1 MESTSLVFDR
11 DSGGVPLPPPSMR
24 DRDGLSALERKAL
37 YRVHTEL
44 PAMPASLVVQ
54 ILLWPEKITDW
65 ARDESVTPA
74 LVYNMLGGFKPY
86 HGLRERLAQRL
97 GVTKGAVDH
106 LIDARR
112 QQPSTRRIPEPPEGF
127 VADDVSLAT
136 ARDPNEPTRA
146 RHDSQGE
153 PGEPISVD
161 HAETGVDCLA
171 TRAFR
176 DGVARTA
183 NVARSLAFFA
193 DRRVGGHIVRLDRD
207 HAVSVAFLITAIQY
221 IPVVAEVGHILTG

>member
-1 MESTSLVFDR
+1 MESASEFSASSTFDR
-11 DSGGVPLPPPSMR
+11 DPGGVLLPPPPSR

-112 QQPSTRRIPEPPEGF
+112 QQPSTRRIPEPPPDF
-127 VADDVSLAT
+127 VPDDVALGTRGIPTKERPDPDLGSGGAPPL
-136 ARDPNEPTRA
+136 ARDSQETRDA
-146 RHDSQGE
+146 SQ
-153 PGEPISVD
+153 
-161 HAETGVDCLA
+161 
-171 TRAFR
+171 
-176 DGVARTA
+176 
-183 NVARSLAFFA
+183 
-193 DRRVGGHIVRLDRD
+193 
-207 HAVSVAFLITAIQY
+207 ITF
-221 IPVVAEVGHILTG
+221 EL

>member
-1 MESTSLVFDR
+1 MESMSAVFER
-11 DSGGVPLPPPSMR
+11 EPGGGTIPPPPSR

-97 GVTKGAVDH
+97 GVTKSAVDH

-112 QQPSTRRIPEPPEGF
+112 QQPSTRRIPEPPPDF
-127 VADDVSLAT
+127 VPDDVALAT
-136 ARDPNEPTRA
+136 GPTASPPVAPDDGTTLAASPPSDETAPDPI
-146 RHDSQGE
+146 DGQ
-153 PGEPISVD
+153 ISL
-161 HAETGVDCLA
+161 G
-171 TRAFR
+171 F
-176 DGVARTA
+176 
-183 NVARSLAFFA
+183 
-193 DRRVGGHIVRLDRD
+193 
-207 HAVSVAFLITAIQY
+207 
-221 IPVVAEVGHILTG
+221 

>member
-1 MESTSLVFDR
+1 MADR
-11 DSGGVPLPPPSMR
+11 DTGGIPLPPPPSR

-97 GVTKGAVDH
+97 GVTKSAVDH

-112 QQPSTRRIPEPPEGF
+112 QQPSTRRIPEPPPDFGP
-127 VADDVSLAT
+127 DDVSFAPRPRPPEPLEPPAAEPGSNAPGDTAPPGPSALANPSDQSGMSPPD
-136 ARDPNEPTRA
+136 ANGRDTTGPDASGE
-146 RHDSQGE
+146 DSQ
-153 PGEPISVD
+153 
-161 HAETGVDCLA
+161 T
-171 TRAFR
+171 
-176 DGVARTA
+176 
-183 NVARSLAFFA
+183 SLPF
-193 DRRVGGHIVRLDRD
+193 
-207 HAVSVAFLITAIQY
+207 
-221 IPVVAEVGHILTG
+221 

>member
-1 MESTSLVFDR
+1 METTSAVFDR
-11 DSGGVPLPPPSMR
+11 DQNGGSIPPPPSR

-54 ILLWPEKITDW
+54 ILLWPEKMTDW

-97 GVTKGAVDH
+97 GVTKAAVDH

-112 QQPSTRRIPEPPEGF
+112 QQPSTRRIPEPPPDF
-127 VADDVSLAT
+127 VADDISLAT
-136 ARDPNEPTRA
+136 SRNPDDRETTQLVERPLPPSDPTDAHDPDTRTETPPPDA
-146 RHDSQGE
+146 
-153 PGEPISVD
+153 PGPQ
-161 HAETGVDCLA
+161 
-171 TRAFR
+171 
-176 DGVARTA
+176 
-183 NVARSLAFFA
+183 
-193 DRRVGGHIVRLDRD
+193 
-207 HAVSVAFLITAIQY
+207 ITL
-221 IPVVAEVGHILTG
+221 EL

>member
-1 MESTSLVFDR
+1 MESSSPMFER
-11 DSGGVPLPPPSMR
+11 DHGELADGVPLPPPPRSR

-97 GVTKGAVDH
+97 GVTKSAVDH

-112 QQPSTRRIPEPPEGF
+112 QQPSTRRIPEPPPEF
-127 VADDVSLAT
+127 VPDDVELAPRSRRPDSLPQDST
-136 ARDPNEPTRA
+136 DGPT
-146 RHDSQGE
+146 DTS
-153 PGEPISVD
+153 PGDASGADVD
-161 HAETGVDCLA
+161 HAQ
-171 TRAFR
+171 
-176 DGVARTA
+176 
-183 NVARSLAFFA
+183 
-193 DRRVGGHIVRLDRD
+193 DRPPGSQTTLE
-207 HAVSVAFLITAIQY
+207 L
-221 IPVVAEVGHILTG
+221 

>member
-1 MESTSLVFDR
+1 MESASSAYDR
-11 DSGGVPLPPPSMR
+11 TQNADALPPPSSR

-65 ARDESVTPA
+65 ARDENVTPA

-97 GVTKGAVDH
+97 GVTKSAVDH

-112 QQPSTRRIPEPPEGF
+112 QQPTTRRIPEPPPDF
-127 VADDVSLAT
+127 VPDDVSLAT
-136 ARDPNEPTRA
+136 SPNTNAEA
-146 RHDSQGE
+146 A
-153 PGEPISVD
+153 
-161 HAETGVDCLA
+161 AETPLDHERKH
-171 TRAFR
+171 TREEKSAPEAPT
-176 DGVARTA
+176 DQIG
-183 NVARSLAFFA
+183 
-193 DRRVGGHIVRLDRD
+193 LD
-207 HAVSVAFLITAIQY
+207 F
-221 IPVVAEVGHILTG
+221 